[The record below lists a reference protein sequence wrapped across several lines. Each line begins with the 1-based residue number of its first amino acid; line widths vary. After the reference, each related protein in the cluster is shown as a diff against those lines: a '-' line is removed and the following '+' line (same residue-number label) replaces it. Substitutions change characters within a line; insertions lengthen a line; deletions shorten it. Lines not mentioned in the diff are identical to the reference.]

1 MPPAVAFRLGRPWE
15 LTRPPRG
22 SPHAVAGRHRAP
34 RAAFDSSDAP
44 PRRQSPPQSRLSS
57 SRSLGL
63 FVFLPSYGSQRRSRR
78 NLLRPLPISESASH
92 GAQGAA
98 APKTHGVTSANRNHR
113 VFPRLHDSHTN
124 AVSYVGFPWR
134 LSPTKHSH
142 TPVVSWSLRQPWG
155 EAGQRVSPILN
166 TRNRRPGKL
175 ETRPELLQPENGQV
189 VGRWLLIH
197 LVPNLEAYLDFLIF
211 HPGLTRPYTVF
222 PQENS
227 ICVWGSYPV

>member
-22 SPHAVAGRHRAP
+22 SPRAVAGRHRAP
-34 RAAFDSSDAP
+34 RAAFHSSDAP

-78 NLLRPLPISESASH
+78 NLLHPLPISESASH

-98 APKTHGVTSANRNHR
+98 APRTHGVTSANRNHR

-134 LSPTKHSH
+134 LAPRSTH
-142 TPVVSWSLRQPWG
+142 T
-155 EAGQRVSPILN
+155 
-166 TRNRRPGKL
+166 
-175 ETRPELLQPENGQV
+175 LLLC
-189 VGRWLLIH
+189 R
-197 LVPNLEAYLDFLIF
+197 
-211 HPGLTRPYTVF
+211 GL
-222 PQENS
+222 
-227 ICVWGSYPV
+227 